1 MARRARDSSYI
12 FRFINRRVYSSVDEA
27 TVGGVPQPASS
38 VPTGSLVC
46 NARRAL
52 HSSVA
57 VAQEVAAA
65 VEPREPGGRS
75 LGGRTGKDKPGFRGG
90 ASWSGSGLAG
100 PWPGLVRVRAVW
112 RAGSAPP
119 CDTFAISHVVCV
131 LVALGWL
138 CCWFLPCTGAQHRM
152 RRKCERSELNPWAK
166 IGMSLTDNQMIM
178 STLPCAKPFVT
189 MVCGRVVPVCLI
201 HSTSHRLMSYL
212 GPKFHGVWVSGAGA
226 LNSFHIPHTMSSKAV
241 N

>member
-1 MARRARDSSYI
+1 M
-12 FRFINRRVYSSVDEA
+12 

-75 LGGRTGKDKPGFRGG
+75 LGGRTGKDKPGVRGG
-90 ASWSGSGLAG
+90 SLVRVRVGGVPGLVWSGSGWSG
-100 PWPGLVRVRAVW
+100 VRA
-112 RAGSAPP
+112 PLLP
-119 CDTFAISHVVCV
+119 CDTFAISHTVCV
-131 LVALGWL
+131 LFALGWL
-138 CCWFLPCTGAQHRM
+138 RCWLLPCTGAQQRT
-152 RRKCERSELNPWAK
+152 RRECERSEMNPWAK
-166 IGMSLTDNQMIM
+166 IGMSLMDNQMIM
-178 STLPCAKPFVT
+178 SILPCAKPSVT
-189 MVCGRVVPVCLI
+189 MVCGRVVPVCLM
-201 HSTSHRLMSYL
+201 HSTSHRLMSYF
-212 GPKFHGVWVSGAGA
+212 GPRFHGVWVSGAGA